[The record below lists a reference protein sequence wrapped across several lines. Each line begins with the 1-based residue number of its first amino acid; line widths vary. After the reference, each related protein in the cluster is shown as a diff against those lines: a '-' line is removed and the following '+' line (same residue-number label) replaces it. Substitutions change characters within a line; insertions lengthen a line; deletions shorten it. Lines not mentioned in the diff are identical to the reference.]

1 MRDGGVAETELRYR
15 HIFCARALG
24 WGPCP
29 WSLSWIQ
36 GWSEPRVLS

>member
-24 WGPCP
+24 WGPC
-29 WSLSWIQ
+29 L
-36 GWSEPRVLS
+36 EPFLGSGME